1 MARKKTAGGG
11 GEGKER
17 KAFIALR
24 QISADRKVSWNLSTG
39 QKYVKT
45 MRMKTVH

>member
-1 MARKKTAGGG
+1 MARKKNSRG

-24 QISADRKVSWNLSTG
+24 QISADREVSWNLSIG